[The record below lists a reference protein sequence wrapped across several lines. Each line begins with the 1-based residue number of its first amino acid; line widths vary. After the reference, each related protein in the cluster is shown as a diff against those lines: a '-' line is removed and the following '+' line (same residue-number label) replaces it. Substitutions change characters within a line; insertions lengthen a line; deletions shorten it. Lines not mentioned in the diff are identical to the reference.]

1 MSSRRRAPSRRRCSP
16 SAAGSPSQSHRL
28 EPRPRRPHPI
38 APPRAPTVTRIC
50 RHAHVREGASQHRH
64 VTCIKHAVRQAVGW
78 QQQEVRRGACRCSG
92 KHVWNFRF
100 SEKWMWGVRRCWRGH
115 GRHMEGRR
123 TKIERVKLP
132 ASSSQSTYVAL
143 QLRSHLTHTRPAA
156 NAGARGA
163 HLGQTR

>member
-1 MSSRRRAPSRRRCSP
+1 MLLPTRVQPSGPSRRRCSPPLP

-115 GRHMEGRR
+115 GRHMEGRC
-123 TKIERVKLP
+123 TKIGSLTLKTACFV
-132 ASSSQSTYVAL
+132 VAEDL
-143 QLRSHLTHTRPAA
+143 CCSAA
-156 NAGARGA
+156 AC
-163 HLGQTR
+163 GQT